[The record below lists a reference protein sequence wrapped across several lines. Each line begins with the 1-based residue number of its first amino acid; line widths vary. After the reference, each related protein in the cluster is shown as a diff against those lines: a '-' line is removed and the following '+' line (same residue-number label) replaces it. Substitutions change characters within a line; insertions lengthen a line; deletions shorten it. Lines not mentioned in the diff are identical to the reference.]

1 MNRFDYI
8 KKVIL
13 KDINLTGRSYISNH
27 EITNQLALSI
37 ASDLNITWMKK
48 NSYEPYIFIYK
59 NEATGET
66 K

>member
-27 EITNQLALSI
+27 EITNQLAFSI
-37 ASDLNITWMKK
+37 ASDLNITWVKK

-59 NEATGET
+59 

>member
-48 NSYEPYIFIYK
+48 NYYEPYIFIYK
-59 NEATGET
+59 